1 MCSIREKDEVEG
13 DENVEEETGKST
25 QGRTIK
31 KPKKYTA

>member
-13 DENVEEETGKST
+13 DENVEEETGKSAR
-25 QGRTIK
+25 GRTIK